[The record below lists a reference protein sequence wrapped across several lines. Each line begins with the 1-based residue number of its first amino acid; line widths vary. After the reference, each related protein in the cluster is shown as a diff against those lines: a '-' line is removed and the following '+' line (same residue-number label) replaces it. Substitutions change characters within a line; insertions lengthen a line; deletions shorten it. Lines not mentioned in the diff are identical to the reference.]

1 MATIVF
7 SKKVVAIVL
16 LFAAIL
22 LSLFIAF
29 QTCGSAAFFIVIFW
43 AIAPF
48 FILYLYKSS
57 KAEKDRKEEGEKEK
71 KAKVGKGHKERSS

>member
-16 LFAAIL
+16 LFAVIL

-29 QTCGSAAFFIVIFW
+29 QTCGSAAFFIVVFW

-48 FILYLYKSS
+48 FALYLY
-57 KAEKDRKEEGEKEK
+57 RKYQKG
-71 KAKVGKGHKERSS
+71 KAKAMKPSKKGAKPPTS